1 MFNPISDPWIVS
13 RYFRA
18 PVSSFAAEKEAHD
31 ILKIKVSLMPLRAG
45 HVRSQ
50 PGDDGDDTLAEGKEE
65 H

>member
-1 MFNPISDPWIVS
+1 MFNPISEPWIVS

-31 ILKIKVSLMPLRAG
+31 ILKIKVSLMPFG
-45 HVRSQ
+45 
-50 PGDDGDDTLAEGKEE
+50 DGDDTLAEGKEE